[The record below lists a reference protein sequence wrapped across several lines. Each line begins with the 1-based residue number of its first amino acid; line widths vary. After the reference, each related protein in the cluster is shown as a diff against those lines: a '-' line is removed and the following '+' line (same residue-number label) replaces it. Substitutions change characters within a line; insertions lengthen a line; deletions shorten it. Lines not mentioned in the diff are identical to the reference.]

1 MNRKILTIILAIA
14 IIAGFFLPL
23 SNAGSTS
30 AFDAVQAAYP
40 VSGVEA
46 ILMKYLWIL
55 VPVSGLLL
63 LIGALNNEQY
73 APARVL
79 WAVLPLLALAYI
91 IVRPVIEG
99 MDIGA
104 MVKSFGIGFWVM
116 LGGALILAI
125 YHPGKAKA

>member
-1 MNRKILTIILAIA
+1 MNRKMLTIILAVV

-23 SNAGSTS
+23 SNAGGGS
-30 AFDAVQAAYP
+30 AFDAVQAPYP

-63 LIGALNNEQY
+63 LIGALNKEQY
-73 APARVL
+73 APARIL

-91 IVRPVIEG
+91 IVRPITEG
-99 MDIGA
+99 FKIGD
-104 MVKSFGIGFWVM
+104 MVKGFGVGLWVM
-116 LGGALILAI
+116 LAGSLILAI
-125 YHPGKAKA
+125 YHPKKA